1 MKLAGK
7 GLSLLILLGLL
18 GVFANGCGPALPCN
32 TSLITLD
39 ETRLDAETFEQE
51 AAETGQRVDDLS
63 GSLVKKQSEIE
74 GIKDDPATLAKKL
87 HELKKGSGRE

>member
-7 GLSLLILLGLL
+7 GITLLFLL
-18 GVFANGCGPALPCN
+18 GVVGAFANGCGPALPCT

-51 AAETGQRVDDLS
+51 ASETGEKVADLENR
-63 GSLVKKQSEIE
+63 LAKKQDEIDV
-74 GIKDDPATLAKKL
+74 IKDDPAQLQKKL
-87 HELKKGSGRE
+87 HELRKGSGRE

>member
-7 GLSLLILLGLL
+7 GLIVIALLGLL
-18 GVFANGCGPALPCN
+18 GALTAGCGPAPPCN

-51 AAETGQRVDDLS
+51 AAETGERVADLKS
-63 GSLVKKQSEIE
+63 RLAKKQDEVSA
-74 GIKDDPATLAKKL
+74 IKDDPARLEKRL

>member
-7 GLSLLILLGLL
+7 GLITLILLGLL
-18 GVFANGCGPALPCN
+18 GTFVSGCGPAPPCN

-39 ETRLDAETFEQE
+39 ETRLDAETYEQE
-51 AAETGQRVDDLS
+51 AAETGERVDDLS
-63 GSLVKKQSEIE
+63 SSLEKKQAEIDEIE
-74 GIKDDPATLAKKL
+74 DDPARLEKRL

>member
-7 GLSLLILLGLL
+7 GLILLFLLGLS
-18 GVFANGCGPALPCN
+18 GAIVSGCGPALPCN

-39 ETRLDAETFEQE
+39 ETRLDAETYEQE

-63 GSLVKKQSEIE
+63 SSLNKKQAEIDKVKE
-74 GIKDDPATLAKKL
+74 DPARLEKKL

>member
-7 GLSLLILLGLL
+7 GLIMIALLGLL
-18 GVFANGCGPALPCN
+18 GAFTAGCGPAPPCN

-51 AAETGQRVDDLS
+51 AAETGERVADLKS
-63 GSLVKKQSEIE
+63 R
-74 GIKDDPATLAKKL
+74 LAKKQDEVAAIKEDPERLGKRL